1 MILSVTQAKLEAEE
15 YMYHVGGGKNQAFF
29 TACNPVYLFTN
40 DNPIDILSYLDLSGS
55 LLSVTASFDHQLNA
69 ILLGCKDIRSFD
81 INRNAKYFAEL
92 KIEAIKQL
100 SYEEFIEF
108 YKLYRKLGKKIKC
121 DSIYKNLDGKI
132 VSKLCENMNYT
143 MAFYF
148 ETLLREGFF
157 DIDNTTGYFG
167 YISKPS
173 NNLYLSKQKFYEL
186 KEKLKDVNFR
196 EYIDCDILRLKRYIE
211 NEIYSAG
218 VFSNI
223 SSYMTTEELEK
234 FYKFLKSIE
243 ENLTKDGKI
252 QIGNGLIKNP
262 FGITGGNPINRD
274 FVLKYKDNIEE
285 IQTKKEIIT
294 YYHK

>member
-1 MILSVTQAKLEAEE
+1 MLSVTQAMLDAEE

-40 DNPIDILSYLDLSGS
+40 DHPFDILSNLDLSGS
-55 LLSVTASFDHQLNA
+55 LLSVTSSFDHQLNA

-100 SYEEFIEF
+100 SYEEFKEF
-108 YKLYRKLGKKIKC
+108 YKLYRRLGKKIKC
-121 DSIYKNLDGKI
+121 DAIYKNLDRKV
-132 VSKLCENMNYT
+132 VSKLCESMDYT
-143 MAFYF
+143 MGFYF
-148 ETLLREGFF
+148 QTLLKEGFF
-157 DIDNTTGYFG
+157 DMTDTTGYFG

-173 NNLYLSKQKFYEL
+173 NNLYLDEKTFYEL
-186 KEKLKDVNFR
+186 KERLKDVKFR
-196 EYIDCDILRLKRYIE
+196 EYIDCDIFRLMRYIE
-211 NEIYSAG
+211 KEIYSAM

-223 SSYMTTEELEK
+223 SSYMTDEDLEK
-234 FYKFLKSIE
+234 FYTFLKSIE
-243 ENLTKDGKI
+243 ENLTQNGKV
-252 QIGNGLIKNP
+252 QIGNGLINNR
-262 FGITGGNPINRD
+262 FSITGGNPINRE

-285 IQTKKEIIT
+285 IRTKKEIIT